1 MFVRPIFS
9 ILLICL
15 ALPSTAD
22 IITGK
27 VIAISDG
34 DTLTVLKDKTQYKIR
49 LSEIDTPEKR
59 QPYGKKAKQAL
70 SDLVFGKTISVKVET
85 TDRYGRTVGRIYLG
99 DLDVNAEMVRNGHA
113 WVYQKY
119 AKDKNLY
126 QLEVIAKENEVGLWS
141 LPEAQ
146 KIPPWEW
153 RRGKREI
160 SVKEVATFKCGAK
173 RYCNQMANC
182 NEAVF
187 YLNKCGLSRLDGD
200 KDGIPCESLCR

>member
-1 MFVRPIFS
+1 MFARPIFS
-9 ILLICL
+9 ILLVCL

-22 IITGK
+22 TITGK

-49 LSEIDTPEKR
+49 LSEIDTPEKG
-59 QPYGKKAKQAL
+59 QPHGKKAKQAL
-70 SDLVFGKTISVKVET
+70 SALVFGKTISVKVET
-85 TDRYGRTVGRIYLG
+85 IDRYGRTVGRIYLD

-126 QLEVIAKENEVGLWS
+126 YLEAIAKENEVGLWS
-141 LPEAQ
+141 LPETQ

-153 RRGKREI
+153 RRGKRET
-160 SVKEVATFKCGAK
+160 SAKEVATFECGTK
-173 RYCNQMANC
+173 RYWQKYIRGTANKPMAAPPYPRRSLG
-182 NEAVF
+182 EI
-187 YLNKCGLSRLDGD
+187 S
-200 KDGIPCESLCR
+200 IPITYSLI

>member
-22 IITGK
+22 TITGK

-34 DTLTVLKDKTQYKIR
+34 DTLTVLIDKTPYKIR

-153 RRGKREI
+153 RRGKREM

-173 RYCNQMANC
+173 RYCKQMANC

>member
-22 IITGK
+22 TITGK

-34 DTLTVLKDKTQYKIR
+34 DTLTVLIDKTPYKIR

-153 RRGKREI
+153 RRGKREM
-160 SVKEVATFKCGAK
+160 SVKEVATFTCGTK

-187 YLNKCGLSRLDGD
+187 YLKKCGLSRLDGD

>member
-34 DTLTVLKDKTQYKIR
+34 DTLTVLIDKTPYKIR

-141 LPEAQ
+141 LPKAQ

-160 SVKEVATFKCGAK
+160 SVKEAKTFKCGTK
-173 RYCNQMANC
+173 RYCKQMANC

-187 YLNKCGLSRLDGD
+187 YLKKCGLSRLDGD